1 MVGEGRVDRTVSERK
16 DTRARLQL
24 GRLKRAQALLRSDS
38 ARVDRGTHPR
48 GDLLH
53 HLRRHAERGGNTVR
67 GHVAAR
73 RCPSRRAGARDGL
86 CRAMRREGTVGAKPQ
101 ISCLFLTLD
110 RAGADLA
117 SDAGGAVKPSLPLTL
132 EAFRR
137 RHDCSFLLTLER
149 SDRLAWATAASSV
162 LCVHF
167 LWLRPRWPLAA
178 SWPPGPPL

>member
-86 CRAMRREGTVGAKPQ
+86 CRAMRREGTLGAKLP
-101 ISCLFLTLD
+101 FLDTQTAPGRTS
-110 RAGADLA
+110 RATTGAPGRRA
-117 SDAGGAVKPSLPLTL
+117 ATL